1 MSPSERIQPE
11 LKLKDGYTQA
21 ICPHAVPMHY
31 KTRSLVIE
39 SLDPNKRRHEI

>member
-11 LKLKDGYTQA
+11 LKLEDG
-21 ICPHAVPMHY
+21 CPLRLPACYADAHY

-39 SLDPNKRRHEI
+39 SLDPNKRKHEI